1 MGWRHSVDEFS
12 LSLPAGISSVI
23 IDIGANTD
31 PLLPRPEDTGSTLTL
46 AFEPIT
52 FDKIRPAPGR
62 LQVIRAAVSD
72 RAGNATMTLYN
83 ARDRMQS
90 SSLSA
95 STTGLSGHGRLVV
108 RTIPLAAVLDAVP
121 PRVRIELLKIDTQG
135 HDFSTL
141 EATPVLTLRDR
152 AAYLK
157 TEVWL
162 GRQNYA
168 GVRNDLCRDFLPYLR
183 RVGYALQAVVRFD
196 GSLVTRKGREDEYCR
211 AQERREGLG
220 KPGFWQDEADAYWQL
235 EQTSEKAPTV
245 GWDFG
250 APHRRHQRPVHQV
263 VDVHK
268 WLRQAQPGHCG
279 ATRVNDHGDCTAGTQ
294 GSWRLS
300 ALATETWHSAA
311 AECLD
316 RCSGCARCG
325 VISVSVD
332 FKDCSW
338 YAACDTSA
346 GALQQTPRGVRSAPA
361 HWAPMPVSAPGED

>member
-1 MGWRHSVDEFS
+1 MPHCAPCTVT
-12 LSLPAGISSVI
+12 SSYE
-23 IDIGANTD
+23 
-31 PLLPRPEDTGSTLTL
+31 PRP
-46 AFEPIT
+46 
-52 FDKIRPAPGR
+52 PG
-62 LQVIRAAVSD
+62 LD
-72 RAGNATMTLYN
+72 
-83 ARDRMQS
+83 
-90 SSLSA
+90 
-95 STTGLSGHGRLVV
+95 GHGHRMV
-108 RTIPLAAVLDAVP
+108 RIIPLVAVLDAVP
-121 PRVRIELLKIDTQG
+121 PSVRIELLKIDTQG

-141 EATPVLTLRDR
+141 EATPALALRGR

-196 GSLVTRKGREDEYCR
+196 GSLVTRKGKEDEYCK
-211 AQERREGLG
+211 AQKPRVGEG
-220 KPGFWQDEADAYWQL
+220 KPGSWQDEADAYWQL
-235 EQTSEKAPTV
+235 EQTSEATPTV

-250 APHRRHQRPVHQV
+250 APLPHLGHQQAVKPVVKAHE
-263 VDVHK
+263 

-279 ATRVNDHGDCTAGTQ
+279 ATRENDQGDCTAGTQ

-300 ALATETWHSAA
+300 PLATETWHSAA

-325 VISVSVD
+325 VISVSLH

-338 YAACDTSA
+338 YAACDASA
-346 GALQQTPRGVRSAPA
+346 GALQQTPSGIRSAA
-361 HWAPMPVSAPGED
+361 AAMPFGG